1 MKMKKLTLSLLMI
14 VFSTVAVFAQDV
26 IVKKSGEELN
36 VLVKEITTTEVKYK
50 RFDNP
55 DGPLISIL
63 KQDVF
68 IIRYQN
74 GTVEKIG
81 TSPMVKPGEKAE
93 TEQVHPAQPNGSSP
107 VIRPINLSGPRL
119 GVTLVGPGK
128 ARNMLAD
135 EFNAQPV
142 LTLFG
147 WQFETQFFTL
157 DDGTTGIFEFVP
169 MVAGLEQGLFL
180 PTASAIIGMRNAKG
194 FELGIGPNL
203 SLSGAAMVFAAGI
216 NFQSSQIN
224 FPVNFVVVTSPAGI
238 RYSVV
243 FGFNIRKS

>member
-14 VFSTVAVFAQDV
+14 VFSAVAGFAQDV
-26 IVKKSGEELN
+26 IVKKSGEEIN
-36 VLVKEITTTEVKYK
+36 ALVKEITTTEVKYK

-55 DGPLISIL
+55 EGPLISIL

-81 TSPMVKPGEKAE
+81 TGPMVQPGEKAE
-93 TEQVHPAQPNGSSP
+93 TEYVHPAQPIASSA
-107 VIRPINLSGPRL
+107 VIRPINLSGPRI
-119 GVTLVGPGK
+119 GVTLVGPGR
-128 ARNMLAD
+128 ARDKLAD

-157 DDGTTGIFEFVP
+157 DDGTTGVFEFVP
-169 MVAGLEQGLFL
+169 MVGGLEQGLFL
-180 PTASAIIGMRNAKG
+180 PTASAIIGMRSASG
-194 FELGIGPNL
+194 LEFGVGPNL
-203 SLSGAAMVFAAGI
+203 SLSGPAMVFAAGI
-216 NFQSSQIN
+216 TFQSSQIN
-224 FPVNFVVVTSPAGI
+224 FPVNFAVVTSPSGI
-238 RYSVV
+238 RYSIV
-243 FGFNIRKS
+243 FGFNIRTS